1 MTVTPIF
8 ENRRYCEEC
17 HCLLPTSYEGT
28 LCPRC
33 LEQELFHQVKEYIQ
47 TNNAT
52 AYDVATHF
60 HLPLSRIKEW
70 IDDGMIEYKDIPG
83 HKL

>member
-1 MTVTPIF
+1 MSLSSSHILRGNIVSPLFRT
-8 ENRRYCEEC
+8 
-17 HCLLPTSYEGT
+17 GT
-28 LCPRC
+28 
-33 LEQELFHQVKEYIQ
+33 FHQVKEYIQ

>member
-1 MTVTPIF
+1 MF
-8 ENRRYCEEC
+8 DY
-17 HCLLPTSYEGT
+17 
-28 LCPRC
+28 
-33 LEQELFHQVKEYIQ
+33 
-47 TNNAT
+47 
-52 AYDVATHF
+52 F